1 MNAGNRWHL
10 DLTCQPQ
17 EIGPGDER
25 RTGPRPRAC
34 DDLNPGWQPGDPIA
48 YINPHAPAATVPP
61 YRGKRYEALVP
72 DTFDVAER
80 GRQVINPLTEATD
93 VGADR
98 EIYFMGVFCVKPAL
112 LCHGVSDA
120 NVQPKFQL
128 TVPLMRMISGSE
140 QNLQN
145 LHVETEWITRLRR
158 CIGPDGLFYLPL
170 RGRPWEAV
178 SIPNWIRTGPGPG
191 PVPES
196 FATGMTLTAM
206 TLLERRESGEEWSAK
221 ARALVDG
228 LIGLAVDEGDIAY
241 FWPSAFRVVK
251 ERPAAT
257 EPPVTEENGEACRLP
272 YGLMHAYRLLGHEP
286 ALTLAGKNLRYL
298 RRYFFREDGSFLRE
312 PGDAMTVHFH
322 EHSRAILTMLEYA
335 ASADDEE
342 MMGFALRSFEWV
354 RNLGV
359 HPQGRASS
367 VWQPGGPGGL
377 LVGYFPEFVNSVQW
391 HASELCNVAD
401 MIALAIRFSELGRG
415 DYWDDADRWTRNMFA
430 EGQLQTTDW
439 IDRITEGGRLQPAAG
454 RALAHRKH
462 RRAVVH
468 GGRLRLNLLMNHA
481 SRWADV
487 DSFLPYQGR
496 VEVRPKVDA
505 DLAIRI
511 PEWVAPGQAACA
523 VNGARRELAWDGR
536 YAQVGT
542 VGTSDRVTLTFP
554 IGERTDV
561 VYVEKHRYVLT
572 RRGNDVVDIDPPGR
586 YCPLYQRRHYRDGEP
601 RLRAVTR
608 FVSSENVEW

>member
-1 MNAGNRWHL
+1 MSDDQVPSGR
-10 DLTCQPQ
+10 
-17 EIGPGDER
+17 E
-25 RTGPRPRAC
+25 AC
-34 DDLNPGWQPGDPIA
+34 HDLNPNWQPGDPIA
-48 YINPHAPAATVPP
+48 YINPEAPAATVPP
-61 YRGKRYEALVP
+61 YDGERYEALVP

-80 GRQVINPLTEATD
+80 ARQVINPLTEATD
-93 VGADR
+93 ADADR

-140 QNLQN
+140 QNL
-145 LHVETEWITRLRR
+145 HVESEWLTRLRR
-158 CIGPDGLFYLPL
+158 CIGPEGLFYLPL

-178 SIPNWIRTGPGPG
+178 SIPNWIKTGPGRDQYLNP
-191 PVPES
+191 
-196 FATGMTLTAM
+196 FAMGMTLAAM
-206 TLLERRESGEEWSAK
+206 TVLARRETGEEWPAK
-221 ARALVDG
+221 ARAMVDG

-241 FWPSAFRVVK
+241 FWPSAFRAAK
-251 ERPAAT
+251 DRPAAT
-257 EPPVTEENGEACRLP
+257 QPPTTEENGEACRLP
-272 YGLMHAYRLLGHEP
+272 YGLVHAYRLLGHEP

-335 ASADDEE
+335 ASAGDDE
-342 MMGFALRSFEWV
+342 MMDFALRSFEWV

-367 VWQPGGPGGL
+367 VWQPGGPGGP

-401 MIALAIRFSELGRG
+401 MIALAIRFSELGLG
-415 DYWDDADRWTRNMFA
+415 DY
-430 EGQLQTTDW
+430 
-439 IDRITEGGRLQPAAG
+439 
-454 RALAHRKH
+454 
-462 RRAVVH
+462 
-468 GGRLRLNLLMNHA
+468 LLMNHA

-496 VEVRPKVDA
+496 IEVRPKRDA
-505 DLAIRI
+505 DLDIRI
-511 PEWVAPGQAACA
+511 PEWVAPGDAACT
-523 VNGARRELAWDGR
+523 VNGARRELAWEGR
-536 YAQVGT
+536 YARVGS
-542 VGTSDRVTLTFP
+542 VSASDRVTLTFP
-554 IGERTDV
+554 IRERTDI

-586 YCPLYQRRHYRDGEP
+586 YCPLYQRRHYRDGEA
-601 RLRAVTR
+601 RLRTVTR
-608 FVSSENVEW
+608 FVSNETVDW